1 MEIKKDKPKEEE
13 DEKETS
19 KETNGTKEAAGDDED
34 EEATTTNNK
43 DAEDEKEEKD
53 EKDEKMDEEEESED
67 NKVDDQQPKPRAL
80 HKTTSIFLRN
90 LAPTITKQE
99 VEAMCKRY
107 PGFLRAAI
115 ADPQPERRWFR
126 RGWITFERDVKIKE
140 ICYSLNNIRLR

>member
-13 DEKETS
+13 EDQEETS

-34 EEATTTNNK
+34 EEATTNNK
-43 DAEDEKEEKD
+43 NAEDEKEEKD
-53 EKDEKMDEEEESED
+53 EKDEKMDEEESED
-67 NKVDDQQPKPRAL
+67 KVDDKQPKPRAL

>member
-1 MEIKKDKPKEEE
+1 MEEE
-13 DEKETS
+13 IES
-19 KETNGTKEAAGDDED
+19 S
-34 EEATTTNNK
+34 EENNK
-43 DAEDEKEEKD
+43 VE
-53 EKDEKMDEEEESED
+53 
-67 NKVDDQQPKPRAL
+67 DQQPKPRAL

-107 PGFLRAAI
+107 TGFLRAAI

>member
-1 MEIKKDKPKEEE
+1 MKCFFEMDITPKKKFFFFPK
-13 DEKETS
+13 KNRIS
-19 KETNGTKEAAGDDED
+19 KYYYHYQATK
-34 EEATTTNNK
+34 K
-43 DAEDEKEEKD
+43 DAEDEK
-53 EKDEKMDEEEESED
+53 DEKMEEEIESSEEN
-67 NKVDDQQPKPRAL
+67 NKVEDQQPKPRAL

>member
-1 MEIKKDKPKEEE
+1 MEVKKEEPKVE
-13 DEKETS
+13 EEEEKTEKE
-19 KETNGTKEAAGDDED
+19 ENGTKENGEEDDENEKQTD
-34 EEATTTNNK
+34 TK
-43 DAEDEKEEKD
+43 KEE
-53 EKDEKMDEEEESED
+53 EEEKMDED
-67 NKVDDQQPKPRAL
+67 RDIKPKPRAL